1 MRVGLIAGI
10 TKTQI
15 PPPTHGLQPSS
26 GYVPHLINPIG
37 VHMFRSFNIM
47 VTTLL
52 EAITNFCTALGHISK
67 WSEETAATFVDEARS
82 DRQKKLLAQER
93 EMQALISQA

>member
-1 MRVGLIAGI
+1 
-10 TKTQI
+10 
-15 PPPTHGLQPSS
+15 
-26 GYVPHLINPIG
+26 
-37 VHMFRSFNIM
+37 MFRSFNIM

-93 EMQALISQA
+93 EMQALLSQP